1 VLNGEPMYLKGDV
14 VAEPLFAG
22 WYVWPHLIS
31 PATCAMNVAGRHLKI
46 MDSFIQAPQVHAAA
60 VKNPKMMGGPFID
73 QPVTRVEEIK
83 RLRDETAIRQAPLMQ
98 FASATRQLTALLQ
111 KEASGFSLN
120 ALYDKIPEPLRG
132 YVELGYDLQNRPSYR
147 FYEPLLYRSPYY
159 DRGAQSLALHQAD
172 TDDRPFVLST
182 PRLPDS
188 GTVPLD
194 LPFASPVL
202 DKLFRMR
209 SEPGSYPEVR
219 EALQIPD
226 AQESLFRSFFTP
238 AEPAHRERY
247 QGDGI
252 RVRYLGHACL
262 LVESRHVSIMSDPIV
277 SYPHAGAVPRF
288 TWDDLPPVI
297 DYVVITHN
305 HQDHVLVETLLQLRP
320 FIRNV
325 VVPRCGGG
333 ELQDPSLK
341 LVLQALG
348 FASVIELDELESI
361 EVPGGRLTGVPF
373 MGEHADLN
381 IRAKLCHYA
390 SLEGRS
396 VLFAADSS
404 AVDPMVYKRVQ
415 EAIGNVDVLFLGMEC
430 DGAPLSWLY
439 GPLLPEPVARDKDR
453 SRRLAG
459 SNYEQA
465 LQMVERF
472 SPQEVYVYAMGQ
484 EPWLNHIMSLKYT
497 EQSNPIV
504 ESNRLVKE
512 CETRG
517 IRAERLF
524 GMKEMIYGG
533 GKLCQSMAS

>member
-1 VLNGEPMYLKGDV
+1 VPEGEQFYLTGNV

-31 PATCAMNVAGRHLKI
+31 PATCAMNVVGRHLKI

-73 QPVTRVEEIK
+73 QPVARAAEIK
-83 RLRDETAIRQAPLMQ
+83 RLREETAERQRPLIR
-98 FASATRQLTALLQ
+98 FAEAVRQLTGMLQ
-111 KEASGFSLN
+111 KEAAGFSLN
-120 ALYDKIPEPLRG
+120 PLYDRIPEPLRG
-132 YVELGYDLQNRPSYR
+132 YVELAYDLQGRPSYR
-147 FYEPLLYRSPYY
+147 FYEPLLYRSEYY
-159 DRGAQSLALHQAD
+159 DRGAQSLALHRSD

-182 PRLPDS
+182 PRLPD
-188 GTVPLD
+188 GETVPLN
-194 LPFASPVL
+194 LPFDSPVL
-202 DKLFRMR
+202 DDLFRMR
-209 SEPGSYPEVR
+209 SEAGSYSAIR
-219 EALQIPD
+219 EALRIPD
-226 AQESLFRSFFTP
+226 AQEPLFRSFFTTAAP
-238 AEPAHRERY
+238 RRRERY
-247 QGDGI
+247 QGEGV
-252 RVRYLGHACL
+252 RVRYFGHACL
-262 LVESRHVSIMSDPIV
+262 LVETRDVSILSDPIV
-277 SYPHAGAVPRF
+277 SYPHEGTVPRF

-320 FIRNV
+320 SIRHV
-325 VVPRCGGG
+325 VVPRSGAGD
-333 ELQDPSLK
+333 LQDPSLK
-341 LVLQALG
+341 LVLKALG
-348 FASVIELDELESI
+348 FPSVIELDELESI

-381 IRAKLCHYA
+381 IRAKLCHHA
-390 SLEGRS
+390 SLKGHS

-404 AVDPMVYKRVQ
+404 AVDPMVYRRVQ

-439 GPLLPEPVARDKDR
+439 GPLLPEPIARDKDR
-453 SRRLAG
+453 DRRLAG

-472 SPQEVYVYAMGQ
+472 SPREVYVYAMGL

-504 ESNRLVKE
+504 ASNRLVSE
-512 CETRG
+512 CQARG
-517 IRAERLF
+517 IPAERLF
-524 GMKEMIYGG
+524 GRKEMIYGG
-533 GKLCQSMAS
+533 REQWQTAS